1 MIGHSLL
8 FFAAVACPTMIVLS
22 LIPIKNGEAI
32 HKQADSNNHIFKATS
47 HFSHHLTIRGGPNQQ
62 PPHRPPTQNT
72 TAQPPKQVRKHTS
85 QQSTHPTFL
94 APYCL
99 IPVICLIKIKNKN
112 KKGNAIQHS
121 PSYFQSL
128 ETFTTKV
135 SALSTD

>member
-62 PPHRPPTQNT
+62 PRHSPPLSKHDCPTSIASQKT
-72 TAQPPKQVRKHTS
+72 LFTARHSSNLLSPLLSHNGDLPRQ
-85 QQSTHPTFL
+85 
-94 APYCL
+94 
-99 IPVICLIKIKNKN
+99 N
-112 KKGNAIQHS
+112 KKIRRGMLNSIPLLIS
-121 PSYFQSL
+121 NL
-128 ETFTTKV
+128 WR
-135 SALSTD
+135 LSQ